1 MLIDNLRL
9 LSAEAEAGKEP
20 EHRRDLAD
28 RVSEAIER
36 SHGYFIHCQHPD
48 GNWWFELESNVTITA
63 EYLMLLTFAGIEDKE
78 KNAKIANHILKHQR
92 SDGTWAIYEGG
103 QGDVSTSVEAYFA
116 LKLAGYPAED
126 PRLEKARRSIIASGG
141 LGKTRFFTKIFL
153 ALFGQYDWKAIPSVP
168 VEIVLLPPWFPLNI
182 YNFSSWARAT
192 FVPLSVVLD
201 AKPVR
206 AVPQARGVRELIAR
220 DPAGGWRTR
229 GEPVFSWKRF
239 FGQLDKL
246 VKATEESRVRSFREK
261 GLAQALRW
269 IRDHQEETGDWGGI
283 QPAMINSILALL
295 VQGHDISYEP
305 VRKGFEALD
314 RCTMEREDELVL
326 QSCISPVWDTA
337 LTALAL
343 SCSDLKESHP
353 AMANACQ
360 WLAGKQIF
368 KKGDWSVK
376 RPDLEPGGWAFEFVN
391 NWYPDIDDTAV
402 VLMLLNRCGHHRFLK
417 PENFKRAVGWVLGMQ
432 GKDGGWGAFDVDNN
446 VEVLNQIPFGD
457 LEAMIDPSTPDITGR
472 VLELLGC
479 IDYLPSSKAVR
490 GALKFLK
497 KTQEK
502 DGLWWGRWGVNY
514 IYGTWSV
521 LTGLASMHEDMTKP
535 YLRKAVATLKR
546 YQNPDGGWGECC
558 ESYANRN
565 LRMRGKSTASQT
577 AWVVM
582 ALIAAGEGACR
593 EAINGIEFLLRR
605 QASDGTWEEEEFTA
619 TGFPKHF
626 MIKYHNYRNC
636 FPLMALGKFLK
647 QAKEKGFFAD
657 TLETG

>member
-1 MLIDNLRL
+1 MLTDNLRL
-9 LSAEAEAGKEP
+9 LSAQAEAGKEP
-20 EHRRDLAD
+20 ERCRDLAD

-36 SHGYFIHCQHPD
+36 SHRYFMHCQHPV
-48 GNWWFELESNVTITA
+48 GFWWFELESNVTITA

-78 KNAKIANHILKHQR
+78 KSAKIANHILKHQR
-92 SDGTWAIYEGG
+92 PDGTWAIYEGG
-103 QGDVSTSVEAYFA
+103 PGDISTSVEAYFA

-126 PRLEKARRSIIASGG
+126 PRLEKARQSIIASGG
-141 LGKTRFFTKIFL
+141 LGETRFFTKIFL

-206 AVPQARGVRELIAR
+206 AVPQARGVRELMAR
-220 DPAGGWRTR
+220 EPSGGPRPR

-246 VKATEESRVRSFREK
+246 VKATEESRVRSFRRK
-261 GLAQALRW
+261 GLARALRW
-269 IRDHQEETGDWGGI
+269 VRDHQEETGDWGGI
-283 QPAMINSILALL
+283 QPAMVNSILALL

-305 VRKGFEALD
+305 VRRGFEALN
-314 RCTMEREDELVL
+314 RCTLEREDELVL

-343 SCSDLKESHP
+343 SCSGLKESHP
-353 AMANACQ
+353 AMVNACQ

-402 VLMLLNRCGHHRFLK
+402 VLMLLNGCGRQRFLR
-417 PENFKRAVGWVLGMQ
+417 PENFQRAVGWVLGMQ

-479 IDYLPSSKAVR
+479 IDYPPSSKAVR
-490 GALKFLK
+490 RALKFLK

-521 LTGLASMHEDMTKP
+521 FTGLASVREDMTKP

-558 ESYANRN
+558 ESYANRS
-565 LRMRGKSTASQT
+565 LRMHGKSTASQT
-577 AWVVM
+577 AWLVM
-582 ALIAAGEGACR
+582 ALIAAGEGASR
-593 EAINGIEFLLRR
+593 EAINGIEFLLRG

-647 QAKEKGFFAD
+647 LAKEEGLFAD
-657 TLETG
+657 TPET

>member
-9 LSAEAEAGKEP
+9 LSAEAEAGQEP
-20 EHRRDLAD
+20 THRRDLAG
-28 RVSEAIER
+28 RVSVAIER
-36 SHGYFIHCQHPD
+36 SRHYFIRCQHPD
-48 GNWWFELESNVTITA
+48 GDWWFELESNVTITA

-78 KNAKIANHILKHQR
+78 RNAKIANYILKHQR
-92 SDGTWAIYEGG
+92 PDGTWAIHKGG
-103 QGDVSTSVEAYFA
+103 KGDLSTSIEAYFA

-126 PRLEKARRSIIASGG
+126 PRLERARRFIIANGG
-141 LGKTRFFTKIFL
+141 PAKSRFFTKIFL
-153 ALFGQYDWKAIPSVP
+153 ALFGQYDWKGIPSVP

-201 AKPVR
+201 AKPVK
-206 AVPQARGVRELIAR
+206 AIPEGRGVQELIAR
-220 DPAGGWRTR
+220 DPAGGSATR
-229 GEPVFSWKRF
+229 GKGILSWKRF
-239 FGQLDKL
+239 FAQLDKL
-246 VKATEESRVRSFREK
+246 IKATEESRVRSFRKK
-261 GLAQALRW
+261 GLERAMRW

-283 QPAMINSILALL
+283 QPAMVNSILALL
-295 VQGHDISYEP
+295 VEGHDLSYGP
-305 VRKGFEALD
+305 VRKGLEALE
-314 RCTMEREDELVL
+314 RCTIEGEDELVL

-343 SCSDLKESHP
+343 FCSGLKESHP
-353 AMANACQ
+353 AMVNACQ

-376 RPDLEPGGWAFEFVN
+376 RPHLEPGGWAFEFVN

-402 VLMLLNRCGHHRFLK
+402 VLMLLNRCGHDRFLK
-417 PENFKRAVGWVLGMQ
+417 PEDFKRAVGWVLGMQ

-479 IDYLPSSKAVR
+479 IDYPPSSKAVR

-497 KTQEK
+497 KTQER

-521 LTGLASMHEDMTKP
+521 FTGLASIHEDMTKP

-636 FPLMALGKFLK
+636 FPLMALGKLLT
-647 QAKEKGFFAD
+647 QEKGLFAD
-657 TLETG
+657 TLET

>member
-1 MLIDNLRL
+1 M
-9 LSAEAEAGKEP
+9 
-20 EHRRDLAD
+20 
-28 RVSEAIER
+28 V
-36 SHGYFIHCQHPD
+36 
-48 GNWWFELESNVTITA
+48 
-63 EYLMLLTFAGIEDKE
+63 
-78 KNAKIANHILKHQR
+78 
-92 SDGTWAIYEGG
+92 
-103 QGDVSTSVEAYFA
+103 
-116 LKLAGYPAED
+116 
-126 PRLEKARRSIIASGG
+126 
-141 LGKTRFFTKIFL
+141 
-153 ALFGQYDWKAIPSVP
+153 
-168 VEIVLLPPWFPLNI
+168 
-182 YNFSSWARAT
+182 
-192 FVPLSVVLD
+192 
-201 AKPVR
+201 
-206 AVPQARGVRELIAR
+206 
-220 DPAGGWRTR
+220 
-229 GEPVFSWKRF
+229 
-239 FGQLDKL
+239 
-246 VKATEESRVRSFREK
+246 
-261 GLAQALRW
+261 
-269 IRDHQEETGDWGGI
+269 
-283 QPAMINSILALL
+283 
-295 VQGHDISYEP
+295 
-305 VRKGFEALD
+305 
-314 RCTMEREDELVL
+314 
-326 QSCISPVWDTA
+326 
-337 LTALAL
+337 
-343 SCSDLKESHP
+343 
-353 AMANACQ
+353 NACQ

-376 RPDLEPGGWAFEFVN
+376 RPHLEPGGWAFEFVN

-402 VLMLLNRCGHHRFLK
+402 VLMLLNRCGHDRFLK
-417 PENFKRAVGWVLGMQ
+417 PEDFKRAVGWVLGMQ

-479 IDYLPSSKAVR
+479 IDYPPSSKAVR

-497 KTQEK
+497 KTQER

-636 FPLMALGKFLK
+636 FPLMALGKLLT
-647 QAKEKGFFAD
+647 QEKGLFAD
-657 TLETG
+657 TLET

>member
-1 MLIDNLRL
+1 MREALHCTAILLHMLIDNLRL
-9 LSAEAEAGKEP
+9 LSAEAEAGQEP

-28 RVSEAIER
+28 RLSEAIER
-36 SHGYFIHCQHPD
+36 SHRYFIHCQHPD

-78 KNAKIANHILKHQR
+78 KNAKIANHILKQQR
-92 SDGTWAIYEGG
+92 PDGTWAIYKGG
-103 QGDVSTSVEAYFA
+103 QGDISTSVEAYFA

-141 LGKTRFFTKIFL
+141 PAETRFFTKIFL

-201 AKPVR
+201 AKPVK
-206 AVPQARGVRELIAR
+206 AVPEGRGVRELSLATR
-220 DPAGGWRTR
+220 PAGRAEGRAGLLVEAVLR
-229 GEPVFSWKRF
+229 AARQIGESDGGEPCAVLQKEGS
-239 FGQLDKL
+239 G
-246 VKATEESRVRSFREK
+246 A
-261 GLAQALRW
+261 ALRW

-283 QPAMINSILALL
+283 QPAMVNSILALL
-295 VQGHDISYEP
+295 VQGHDVSYEP

-343 SCSDLKESHP
+343 SCSGLKENHP
-353 AMANACQ
+353 AMVNACQ

-402 VLMLLNRCGHHRFLK
+402 VLMLLNSCGRHRFLK
-417 PENFKRAVGWVLGMQ
+417 PENFERAVGWVLGMQ

-479 IDYLPSSKAVR
+479 IDYPPSSKAVR
-490 GALKFLK
+490 G
-497 KTQEK
+497 
-502 DGLWWGRWGVNY
+502 G
-514 IYGTWSV
+514 
-521 LTGLASMHEDMTKP
+521 
-535 YLRKAVATLKR
+535 
-546 YQNPDGGWGECC
+546 
-558 ESYANRN
+558 
-565 LRMRGKSTASQT
+565 SQ
-577 AWVVM
+577 V
-582 ALIAAGEGACR
+582 
-593 EAINGIEFLLRR
+593 
-605 QASDGTWEEEEFTA
+605 
-619 TGFPKHF
+619 P
-626 MIKYHNYRNC
+626 
-636 FPLMALGKFLK
+636 
-647 QAKEKGFFAD
+647 
-657 TLETG
+657 

>member
-9 LSAEAEAGKEP
+9 LSTEAEAVQEP
-20 EHRRDLAD
+20 EHCRDLTD
-28 RVSEAIER
+28 RISDAIAR
-36 SHGYFIHCQHPD
+36 SHHYFIHCQHRD
-48 GNWWFELESNVTITA
+48 GFWWFELESNVTITA
-63 EYLMLLTFAGIEDKE
+63 EYLMLLTFAGIEDKQ
-78 KNAKIANHILKHQR
+78 KNEKIANHILKHQR
-92 SDGTWAIYEGG
+92 PDGTWAIYKGG
-103 QGDVSTSVEAYFA
+103 QGDISTSVEAYFA
-116 LKLAGYPAED
+116 LKLAGYPADD
-126 PRLEKARRSIIASGG
+126 PRLEKARQFIIAAGG
-141 LGKTRFFTKIFL
+141 LGETRFFTKIFL

-206 AVPQARGVRELIAR
+206 AVPEARGVRELIAH
-220 DPAGGWRTR
+220 DQACGSATR
-229 GEPVFSWKRF
+229 GEPILSWKRF

-269 IRDHQEETGDWGGI
+269 VRDHQEETGDWGGI
-283 QPAMINSILALL
+283 QPAMVNSLLALL
-295 VQGHDISYEP
+295 VQGHSISYEP
-305 VRKGFEALD
+305 VRKGFEALG
-314 RCTMEREDELVL
+314 RCTMERGDELVL

-343 SCSDLKESHP
+343 SCSDLEENHP
-353 AMANACQ
+353 SMVNACQ

-376 RPDLEPGGWAFEFVN
+376 RPGLEPGGWAFEFVN

-402 VLMLLNRCGHHRFLK
+402 VLMLLCKCGSHGFLK
-417 PENFKRAVGWVLGMQ
+417 PENFRRAVGWVLGMQ
-432 GKDGGWGAFDVDNN
+432 GKDGGWGAFDVDND

-490 GALKFLK
+490 KALKFLK

-521 LTGLASMHEDMTKP
+521 LAGLASIGEDMTKP
-535 YLRKAVATLKR
+535 YVRKAVAALKR
-546 YQNPDGGWGECC
+546 CQNPDGGWGEGC
-558 ESYANRN
+558 ESYADPH
-565 LRMRGKSTASQT
+565 LRMRGKSTPSQT
-577 AWVVM
+577 SWAVM

-593 EAINGIEFLLRR
+593 EAINGIEFLLRG

-636 FPLMALGKFLK
+636 FPLMALGKFRNDASENGL
-647 QAKEKGFFAD
+647 FAD
-657 TLETG
+657 TLEA

>member
-9 LSAEAEAGKEP
+9 LSAEAEAGQEP

-28 RVSEAIER
+28 RLSEAIER
-36 SHGYFIHCQHPD
+36 SHRYFIHCQHPD

-78 KNAKIANHILKHQR
+78 KNTKIANHILKQQR
-92 SDGTWAIYEGG
+92 PDGTWAIYEGG

-126 PRLEKARRSIIASGG
+126 PRLKKARQSIIASGG
-141 LGKTRFFTKIFL
+141 LGETRFFTKIFL

-206 AVPQARGVRELIAR
+206 AVPEGRGVRELIAR
-220 DPAGGWRTR
+220 GPAGGWRRR

-246 VKATEESRVRSFREK
+246 VKATEESRVRSFRRK
-261 GLAQALRW
+261 GLARALRW

-283 QPAMINSILALL
+283 QPAMVNSILALL

-353 AMANACQ
+353 AMVNACQ

-402 VLMLLNRCGHHRFLK
+402 VLMLLNRCGRHRFLT
-417 PENFKRAVGWVLGMQ
+417 PENFERAVGWVLGMQ

-479 IDYLPSSKAVR
+479 IDYPPSSKAVR

-521 LTGLASMHEDMTKP
+521 FTGLASIHEDMTKP

-593 EAINGIEFLLRR
+593 EAINGIEFLLRG

-647 QAKEKGFFAD
+647 QAKEKALFAD
-657 TLETG
+657 TPETG